1 MSGFETIRFDVD
13 RGIATITLARP
24 DRMNTMNATM
34 TLELIRALDAADA
47 DDDVRVVIVTGEG
60 GRAFCAGAD
69 ISGGAETFD
78 YSRRDAA
85 VRAEAERGGTYRDSG
100 GRVALRIFNALKPV
114 IGAINGAAVGAGA
127 TIPLAMDIRLA
138 AEPARFGFP
147 FVRRGI
153 VPESASSWF
162 LPRIVGISTA
172 LEWTLSGRL
181 VGAAEAKERGLV
193 RSVHAPDELLPA
205 ARALAAEIVENTA
218 PVSVALT
225 RQMMWRM
232 LGSDHPMDAHRLD
245 SRLVQA
251 RGKSADAREGVGA
264 FLEKRP
270 ARFEGRVTA
279 DMPPAFPWWTEP
291 EFQDQKSER

>member
-1 MSGFETIRFDVD
+1 MSAYETIKFDVEK
-13 RGIATITLARP
+13 GIATITLSRP
-24 DRMNTMNATM
+24 DRMNTMNPVMM
-34 TLELIRALDAADA
+34 TDLLNAFDKADG
-47 DDDVRVVIVTGEG
+47 DDDIRVVIVTGEG
-60 GRAFCAGAD
+60 NRAFCAGAD

-78 YSRRDAA
+78 YSKRSAA
-85 VRAEAERGGTYRDSG
+85 VQAEAAQGGTYRDSG
-100 GRVALRIFNALKPV
+100 GRISLRIFNSLKPV
-114 IGAINGAAVGAGA
+114 IGAINGVAVGAGA
-127 TIPLAMDIRLA
+127 TIPLAMDYRLA
-138 AEPARFGFP
+138 SETARFGFP

-181 VGAAEAKERGLV
+181 VGAAEAEKRSLL
-193 RSVHAPDELLPA
+193 RSVHAPDDLLPA
-205 ARALAAEIVENTA
+205 ARELAAEIVENTA

-245 SRLVQA
+245 SMLVQA

-270 ARFEGRVTA
+270 AQFEGRVTA
-279 DMPPAFPWWTEP
+279 DMPPAYPWWTEP
-291 EFQDQKSER
+291 LF

>member
-1 MSGFETIRFDVD
+1 MNGSFETIRLDVES
-13 RGIATITLARP
+13 GIATITLARP

-34 TLELIRALDAADA
+34 TLELIAAFERTDA
-47 DDDVRVVIVTGEG
+47 DDNVRVVIVTGEG
-60 GRAFCAGAD
+60 DRAFCAGAD
-69 ISGGAETFD
+69 ISGGAEAFD
-78 YSRRDAA
+78 FSKRDPAI
-85 VRAEAERGGTYRDSG
+85 RAEAERDGTYRDSG
-100 GRVALRIFNALKPV
+100 GRVALRIFNTLKPV

-138 AEPARFGFP
+138 SETARFGFP

-181 VGAAEAKERGLV
+181 VSAIEAKERGLV
-193 RSVHAPDELLPA
+193 RSVHQAGGLLSA
-205 ARALAAEIVENTA
+205 ARELATEIVANTA

-232 LGSDHPMDAHRLD
+232 LGSEHPMDAHRLD
-245 SRLVQA
+245 SQLVQA
-251 RGKSADAREGVGA
+251 RGKSADAREGIDA
-264 FLEKRP
+264 FFEKRLP
-270 ARFEGRVTA
+270 HFEDRIST
-279 DMPPAFPWWTEP
+279 DMPAAFPWWTEP
-291 EFQDQKSER
+291 QF